1 METIKNEKG
10 EPAVLRKAYTPA
22 SMFLEALGLL
32 VIGILFF
39 TNPKG
44 TLAFAISAIHILAWI
59 AALNSLFKWFAK
71 RDEHRPSLFHA
82 LLMLGFAILL
92 SIHTGFIASSAS
104 LVFAVWISINAIAKY
119 IYAYQLWKTKS
130 RGKIRTLL
138 QGMLYTLFA
147 ITIFSDLT
155 GSAVPLSWLLG
166 LYSLV
171 SSFFALI
178 DAIRELLGTDLNG
191 KRVKQRVRFKPPV
204 LLTALLPMRFL
215 RMMDDPD
222 EEVEVAKWTRQ
233 ETALNNPQPD
243 LEIFLHLGKNAAFG
257 FGHMDI
263 ALEGKAYS
271 FGNYDN
277 ESSRL
282 FGAFADGVFL
292 EADRDKYLKYVLT
305 HEKQRMIGYGVVLS
319 ELQKAAVLKKINAFL
334 YQSKRWYPSAEK
346 TPEPK
351 LMEQEAQAE
360 FYKIGQ
366 GPFKTYNVL
375 TTNCVAVTNM
385 LSGRGGVDLMNP
397 QGIITPGTYSEFLD
411 RQFRRKKSI
420 VVSRTVYR

>member
-82 LLMLGFAILL
+82 LLMLGLAIFL
-92 SIHTGFIASSAS
+92 SIYPT
-104 LVFAVWISINAIAKY
+104 Y

-178 DAIRELLGTDLNG
+178 DAIRELLGTELNG

-360 FYKIGQ
+360 FYKIGH

-385 LSGRGGVDLMNP
+385 LSGSGGVDLMNP